1 MKKASFNE
9 VGSPLVLTVGE
20 FTILITTFLAIF
32 TSSQATEGKCKITEI
47 VDYSYVHEC
56 EMDNGGFCSY
66 TGFDETTIT
75 CNF

>member
-1 MKKASFNE
+1 MKK
-9 VGSPLVLTVGE
+9 TI
-20 FTILITTFLAIF
+20 FTILITTLFAIF
-32 TSSQATEGKCKITEI
+32 HSSQATDGKCKTKGI
-47 VDYSYVHEC
+47 VGYSYVHEC